1 MNLWNI
7 NKLKDDLSNKKV
19 NQRDLL
25 VYYLIGG
32 VLAAFSIPGE
42 STYSYFQ
49 EENYAWILWGVG
61 NLIYFVT
68 IFLSYR
74 ANKGSKGNN
83 FVERL
88 FSLEIILIIRYLI
101 FFLIPY
107 EIFHFLTIGEGP
119 SSDLGHL
126 LSGIFF
132 FLIVSIKTV
141 QGMKDIQKI

>member
-25 VYYLIGG
+25 SYYLITG
-32 VLAAFSIPGE
+32 LLYATSIPGE
-42 STYSYFQ
+42 STYSFIQ
-49 EENYAWILWGVG
+49 EESYAWILYGISY
-61 NLIYFVT
+61 LIYFIT
-68 IFLSYR
+68 IFLSYK
-74 ANKGSKGNN
+74 ANKGSKGIN

-88 FSLEIILIIRYLI
+88 FSLEIILFIRYFV

-119 SSDLGHL
+119 TSDLGYL
-126 LSGIFF
+126 LAGIFF
-132 FLIVSIKTV
+132 SLIISIKTV
-141 QGMKDIQKI
+141 QCMNDIQKI

>member
-32 VLAAFSIPGE
+32 VLAAFSMPGE

-61 NLIYFVT
+61 YLIYFVT

-88 FSLEIILIIRYLI
+88 FSLEIILLIRYFI

-107 EIFHFLTIGEGP
+107 EIFHLLTIGEGP

-132 FLIVSIKTV
+132 TLIVSIKIV
-141 QGMKDIQKI
+141 QGMKDIQKN

>member
-32 VLAAFSIPGE
+32 VLAAFSMPGE
-42 STYSYFQ
+42 SIYSYFQ

-126 LSGIFF
+126 LSGIVFL
-132 FLIVSIKTV
+132 LIVAIKAI